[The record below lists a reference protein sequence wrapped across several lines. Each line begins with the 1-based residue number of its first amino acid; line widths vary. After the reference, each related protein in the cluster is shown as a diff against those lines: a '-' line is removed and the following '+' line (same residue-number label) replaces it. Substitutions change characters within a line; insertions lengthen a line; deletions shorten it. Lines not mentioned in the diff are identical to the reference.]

1 MQLDLKQV
9 FQLEGHVM
17 PVEAELD
24 LREEELYDA
33 YPFRELIRLSGRV
46 ENQSRI
52 VMLRYHASVGYTRE
66 CDRCLDEATETYELD
81 FEHILVAKEVKNPH
95 KSSEESFDDDTS
107 DELVVVPDYCLD
119 LDELAR
125 EDILLEM
132 PTRFLCRQECKGLC
146 PKCGCNL
153 NHAECG
159 CDLSQP
165 DPRLAALRDLLS
177 GVDESDS

>member
-9 FQLEGHVM
+9 FQLEGHTM
-17 PVEAELD
+17 PLEAELD
-24 LREEELYDA
+24 LTAEELYGA
-33 YPFRELIRLSGRV
+33 CPFRKPIKLSGRV

-81 FEHILVAKEVKNPH
+81 FEHILVAVEERDPH
-95 KSSEESFDDDTS
+95 KASSEDFAEDTS
-107 DELVVVPDYCLD
+107 DELVFVPDYRLE

-125 EDILLEM
+125 EDILLMM

-153 NHAECG
+153 NHTQCG
-159 CDLSQP
+159 CDRSEP
-165 DPRLAALRDLLS
+165 DPRLAALRNLLELHEEE
-177 GVDESDS
+177 D